1 MKFEE
6 ESLGT
11 VVPYLS
17 TGSCSIPPLIRNV
30 LNVLGKLVPNGTSGG
45 SMSSLLG
52 LGGFSTMNI
61 RRWLPIT
68 SIIGDSLDQLD
79 VYRTR
84 VTSDELSSSA
94 GVEKEYG
101 PHGPRHTS

>member
-1 MKFEE
+1 MAAKM
-6 ESLGT
+6 LIPNT
-11 VVPYLS
+11 RLS
-17 TGSCSIPPLIRNV
+17 SP
-30 LNVLGKLVPNGTSGG
+30 
-45 SMSSLLG
+45 LG

-101 PHGPRHTS
+101 PHGPRGCSGDENEVVISFLPLADKRRI

>member
-1 MKFEE
+1 
-6 ESLGT
+6 
-11 VVPYLS
+11 
-17 TGSCSIPPLIRNV
+17 
-30 LNVLGKLVPNGTSGG
+30 
-45 SMSSLLG
+45 
-52 LGGFSTMNI
+52 MNI

>member
-1 MKFEE
+1 MEGLKRGGLAGQLDTAVPRRDSTSVHPIGVTAVS
-6 ESLGT
+6 SL
-11 VVPYLS
+11 
-17 TGSCSIPPLIRNV
+17 
-30 LNVLGKLVPNGTSGG
+30 
-45 SMSSLLG
+45 SSLLG
-52 LGGFSTMNI
+52 LGGFSTINI